1 MVESSFRADKKND
14 MKTYRRNRVNTL
26 IKADVLKKKMPVEIT
41 SCLMRFNFQLS
52 LYNFSGNTDQD
63 TVVYHDLSPP
73 IKARY
78 IRFQPTSWI
87 GGVSMRVELYGCLGK
102 VQF

>member
-1 MVESSFRADKKND
+1 MVESSFRAYKKND

-52 LYNFSGNTDQD
+52 L
-63 TVVYHDLSPP
+63 
-73 IKARY
+73 
-78 IRFQPTSWI
+78 
-87 GGVSMRVELYGCLGK
+87 
-102 VQF
+102 